1 MWVHFLKNQV
11 PTSMNPP
18 NPEQEN
24 SAQNLLNQIVIEH
37 FKEKKQEQKRR
48 KWRKIIYVALLI
60 VGVFYFFYAH
70 KADIALRAS
79 PHVGLID
86 IKGEIFDN
94 MSANADNLSKSLQ
107 AAYESSGLK
116 AVIYRI
122 DSPGGSPVQADY
134 MFNAIRYYHKKYPK
148 IKSYAVCAD
157 TCASAAYYVASA
169 ADFVYANHSSL
180 VGSIGVLYNGFG
192 FVDAMQKIGVS
203 RRLETAGSNKGF
215 MDPFSPVDMQQEQN
229 LKTMLELIHQRFI
242 DQVKRGRG
250 KRLKESDTLFSGL
263 IWTGIQAKDLG
274 LIDGFAST
282 GQLLRDVIKLE
293 TVLDYTE
300 RTSVMDQLAKN
311 LGAEMMSQ
319 LSLTLGFKRAG
330 FY

>member
-1 MWVHFLKNQV
+1 MWVLFLKNQV
-11 PTSMNPP
+11 PTFMNPS
-18 NPEQEN
+18 NSDQDN

-37 FKEKKQEQKRR
+37 FKEKKQQQKRR
-48 KWRKIIYVALLI
+48 KWRRIFFVTI
-60 VGVFYFFYAH
+60 VILGVFYFFYAH
-70 KADIALRAS
+70 KADITLRAT

-107 AAYESSGLK
+107 TAYESPGLQ
-116 AVIYRI
+116 AIIFRI

-169 ADFVYANHSSL
+169 VDEIYANPASL

-229 LKTMLELIHQRFI
+229 LKTMLDLIHQRFI
-242 DQVKRGRG
+242 AQVKLGRG
-250 KRLKESDTLFSGL
+250 KRLQESDTIFSGL
-263 IWTGIQAKDLG
+263 IWTGMQAKDLG
-274 LIDGFAST
+274 LVDGFAST
-282 GQLLRDVIKLE
+282 GQLLRDVIKQE

-300 RTSVMDQLAKN
+300 KTNILDQLAKN
-311 LGAEMMSQ
+311 LGAEMINQ
-319 LSLTLGFKRAG
+319 LSLTLGFKRPG
-330 FY
+330 FQ

>member
-1 MWVHFLKNQV
+1 MNQ
-11 PTSMNPP
+11 SNPD
-18 NPEQEN
+18 QEN

-37 FKEKKQEQKRR
+37 YKEKKQLQNRR
-48 KWRKIIYVALLI
+48 KWRRIFYVTVLVL
-60 VGVFYFFYAH
+60 GVFYFFYAH
-70 KADIALRAS
+70 KSDIALRAT
-79 PHVGLID
+79 PHVALID

-94 MSANADNLSKSLQ
+94 MSASADNLSKSLQ
-107 AAYESSGLK
+107 AAYEASGLE

-148 IKSYAVCAD
+148 VKSYAVCGD

-169 ADFVYANHSSL
+169 ADEIYANPASL

-215 MDPFSPVDMQQEQN
+215 MDPFSPVDLQQEQN
-229 LKTMLELIHQRFI
+229 LKVMLDLIHQRFI
-242 DQVKRGRG
+242 EQVKLGRG
-250 KRLKESDTLFSGL
+250 KRLKPSDTIFSGL
-263 IWTGIQAKDLG
+263 VWTGVQAKELG

-282 GQLLRDVIKLE
+282 GQLLRDVIKQDK
-293 TVLDYTE
+293 VVDYTE
-300 RTSVMDQLAKN
+300 KTNVLDQLAKN
-311 LGAEMMSQ
+311 LGAEMMNQ
-319 LSLTLGFKRAG
+319 LSLVLGFKRPG
-330 FY
+330 IQ